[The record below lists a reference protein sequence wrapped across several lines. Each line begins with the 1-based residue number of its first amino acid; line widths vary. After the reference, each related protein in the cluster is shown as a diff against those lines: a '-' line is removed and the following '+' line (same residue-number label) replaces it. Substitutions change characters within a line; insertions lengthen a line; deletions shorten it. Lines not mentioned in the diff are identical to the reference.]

1 MAAAG
6 NGINVAYNG
15 TYAAQMLLEPI
26 FKSDNIMSNY
36 TVYPNVKYKQNVL
49 LAPGLQKIVM
59 ANGGCS
65 STDNSGTGL
74 STSFDITD
82 KVITVADCSVKMS
95 QCWDTFYNEVIVE
108 SYKSGINMPNLT
120 GTELARVIADRV
132 RLGLARDVVRVMWG
146 GDTTSANVTYAWAD
160 GLFKLANGNITTS
173 EFQASAGTG
182 HTVVNGALVGTDV
195 MSLLEEVFTEAPT
208 NLQQTPA
215 SEKKLFVTPNIYNA
229 FYGQLTLVGQTGAV
243 DYGHSEAQSGVN
255 YTKLRYRGIE
265 ICPMYE
271 WDTILTDGN
280 VGLFASGGVNYKN
293 GIVYAAKS
301 NLMIGSDVTSPENQF
316 KMFYDE
322 VSDNMYIRSYFKM
335 GYQYGFD
342 SLMHAGFITN

>member
-6 NGINVAYNG
+6 NGINVTYNG

-26 FKSDNIMSNY
+26 FRSDDIMRNY
-36 TVYPNVKYKQNVL
+36 TVYPNVKFKQNVL
-49 LAPGLQKIVM
+49 LAPGLNKIVM

-65 STDNSGTGL
+65 ASDNSGTGL

-82 KVITVADCSVKMS
+82 KVITVANCSVKMS
-95 QCWDTFYNEVIVE
+95 QCWDTFYNEIIVE
-108 SYKSGINMPNLT
+108 SYKNGINMPNLT

-132 RLGLARDVVRVMWG
+132 RLGLAQDVVRVMWG
-146 GDTTSANVTYAWAD
+146 GDTTNANVTYAWAD
-160 GLFKLANGNITTS
+160 GLFKLMDGNVTPTTLAVTS
-173 EFQASAGTG
+173 GTG
-182 HTVVNGALVGTDV
+182 QTAVGGALVGTDV
-195 MSLLEEVFTEAPT
+195 TSLLEDVFNGAPA

-215 SEKKLFVTPNIYNA
+215 NEKKMFVTPNIYNA
-229 FYGQLTLVGQTGAV
+229 YYGQLTLIGQTGAV

-255 YTKLRYRGIE
+255 YTRLFYRGIE
-265 ICPMYE
+265 IVPMYE
-271 WDTILTDGN
+271 WDTILTDLN
-280 VGLFASGGVNYKN
+280 PDLFANGGTNYKN
-293 GIVYAAKS
+293 GVVYAAKA

-342 SLMHAGFITN
+342 SLMACGFLIN